1 MDNTERKLWAS
12 RILGIAYLLL
22 LLFLFL
28 LWGRSRTYLEMP
40 LTEYIK
46 LFTNYVPCKTTIEQ
60 IKLMNAGL
68 INRNIVF
75 SNTIAH
81 VLVFIPLGM
90 IMAIA
95 WKQKWRL
102 HLVFAGTVSLTIELL
117 QLLLRIGS
125 FDVDAALLNVLGY
138 FIGFWAMHGI
148 INRFKRKDD
157 YNVQK
162 NTQHNS

>member
-28 LWGRSRTYLEMP
+28 LWGRSQTYLEMP

-60 IKLMNAGL
+60 IKLMNDGL

-162 NTQHNS
+162 KHSA